1 MDHQSRDIFIIGAK
15 SVGQYGG
22 YETFVDK
29 LTEAHQHTP
38 LLRYR
43 IAVKANGPGCM
54 DETALTGV
62 SDIRKDADGSVR
74 SFRYHNAEIFKL
86 QVPELGP
93 AAAIL
98 YDVRAVK
105 FFLRYCREQGIEKPV
120 FYILACRIGP
130 FIGALKRKIRAAGG
144 VLIVNPDGHEWKRSK
159 WSAPVRKY
167 WKLSE
172 KQMVRHADVVIPDA
186 RAIEDYIRTEY
197 AAYDPRTVYISYG
210 ADIVPSPLTDDDPAF
225 LSWLN
230 TQGVQA
236 RGYDLVVGR
245 LVPENNYETM
255 VREYMKSASKRKLV
269 LITDLQEDYLAVL
282 EKKLH
287 YSEDPRIIFAGPL
300 YQPELLKKIREN
312 AFLYLHGHSVG
323 GTNPSLL
330 EALGSTELNLL
341 YDVSF
346 NREVGADAALYWTT
360 EEGDL
365 SALLSRAETLT
376 EEERRQ
382 FAEKAKARIRENYS
396 WEKIAAAYEELFL
409 KA

>member
-1 MDHQSRDIFIIGAK
+1 
-15 SVGQYGG
+15 
-22 YETFVDK
+22 
-29 LTEAHQHTP
+29 
-38 LLRYR
+38 
-43 IAVKANGPGCM
+43 
-54 DETALTGV
+54 
-62 SDIRKDADGSVR
+62 
-74 SFRYHNAEIFKL
+74 
-86 QVPELGP
+86 
-93 AAAIL
+93 
-98 YDVRAVK
+98 
-105 FFLRYCREQGIEKPV
+105 
-120 FYILACRIGP
+120 
-130 FIGALKRKIRAAGG
+130 
-144 VLIVNPDGHEWKRSK
+144 
-159 WSAPVRKY
+159 
-167 WKLSE
+167 
-172 KQMVRHADVVIPDA
+172 MVRHADVVVPDA

-210 ADIVPSPLTDDDPAF
+210 ADVVPSPLQDGDPAF
-225 LSWLN
+225 TAWLLQ
-230 TQGVQA
+230 QGVQA
-236 RGYDLVVGR
+236 WGYDLVVGR

-255 VREYMKSASKRKLV
+255 VREYMKSTSKRKLV

-287 YSEDPRIIFAGPL
+287 YSEDPRIVFAGPL

-365 SALLSRAETLT
+365 SALLSRAEALT

-396 WEKIAAAYEELFL
+396 WKKIAAAYEELFL
-409 KA
+409 NV